1 MFESKDKKFF
11 DSRIFYIFTL
21 IRHVFIG
28 LNEDLI
34 QINLIKF
41 LKTNVFIM
49 IDFLLFLK
57 RQKIF

>member
-34 QINLIKF
+34 QINLKKNF
-41 LKTNVFIM
+41 
-49 IDFLLFLK
+49 
-57 RQKIF
+57 QKQIYL